1 MAHKM
6 MKSRCDF
13 CIAGC
18 VGGKE
23 GRVVA
28 AMAKK
33 VLVTEKLADEGL
45 AILRDKG
52 LEVDV
57 KLDMAPEELIAEI
70 APYDALIVRS
80 ATKVT
85 RDVIEAAA
93 NLRII
98 GRAGVGIDNVDV
110 EAATERGIIV
120 CNAPT
125 SNIVSAAEQTLC
137 LMLACARKTPQA
149 VASMKEG
156 RWERSKFTGT
166 ELYEKTLAIFGLG
179 RVGGLVAE
187 RARAFG
193 MNLIGYDP
201 YCSPERAEQ
210 LGVELYDNVDDIV
223 PLADFITVHLPKTKE
238 TIGMFGPAQYAAMK
252 DGVILVNTARGGI
265 YNIESLADFVAA
277 GKIGGAAI
285 DVYETE
291 PCTESPLHEFD
302 NVILTPHLG
311 ASTKEAQTRAG
322 TQIAEYVAAGLEGS
336 IVPTAV
342 NMALVPPEI
351 MDAVGPY
358 VPACQLMGSML
369 AQIDGDIPQYLKL
382 TAAGS
387 LAGADPS
394 ILVAGTMGGI
404 LSYKNVAVTPVNA
417 EAVAKRHGIK
427 VETQSR
433 PDAQGYASAVSIVAD
448 GTEISCTLADTA
460 QVPRIVSLFGYQID
474 IAPAS
479 QSLIF
484 EYVDAPGKIGTIGTI
499 LGSAGINITT
509 MQVGMKEKEK
519 NALVY
524 MNVEG
529 AVDDS
534 TMDRLR
540 EGLGELKNLWY
551 VKL

>member
-1 MAHKM
+1 MTTNERA
-6 MKSRCDF
+6 
-13 CIAGC
+13 
-18 VGGKE
+18 
-23 GRVVA
+23 VVA
-28 AMAKK
+28 IMAKK
-33 VLVTEKLADEGL
+33 VLVTEKLAEAGL
-45 AILRDKG
+45 DMLRERG
-52 LEVDV
+52 CEVDV
-57 KLDMAPEELIAEI
+57 LLELAPADLVAAIPA
-70 APYDALIVRS
+70 YDALIVRS
-80 ATKVT
+80 ATQVT
-85 RDVIEAAA
+85 REVIEAAA
-93 NLRII
+93 NLKII

-110 EAATERGIIV
+110 EAATEHGIIV

-125 SNIVSAAEQTLC
+125 SNIVSAAEQTMA
-137 LMLACARKTPQA
+137 LMLACARNIPQA
-149 VASMKEG
+149 NTSMKAG

-166 ELYEKTLAIFGLG
+166 ELFEKTLAVFGLG

-187 RARAFG
+187 RASAFG
-193 MNLIGYDP
+193 MKLIGYDP

-238 TIGMFGPAQYAAMK
+238 TIGMFGPEQYAAMK
-252 DGVILVNTARGGI
+252 DGVVLVNTARGGI

-277 GKIGGAAI
+277 GKVGAAAI

-291 PCTESPLHEFD
+291 PCTQSPLHEFE
-302 NVILTPHLG
+302 NVILTPHIG
-311 ASTKEAQTRAG
+311 ASTIEAQMRAG

-369 AQIDGDIPQYLKL
+369 AQIDGEIPQYLKL
-382 TAAGS
+382 TTAGS
-387 LAGADPS
+387 LGGADPS
-394 ILVAGTMGGI
+394 ILVAGALGGI

-433 PDAQGYASAVSIVAD
+433 ADAQGYASAVSIVAD

-509 MQVGMKEKEK
+509 MQVGLKEEEK

-529 AVDDS
+529 NVDDAIL
-534 TMDRLR
+534 DGLR
-540 EGLGELKNLWY
+540 AGLDDLKNLWY